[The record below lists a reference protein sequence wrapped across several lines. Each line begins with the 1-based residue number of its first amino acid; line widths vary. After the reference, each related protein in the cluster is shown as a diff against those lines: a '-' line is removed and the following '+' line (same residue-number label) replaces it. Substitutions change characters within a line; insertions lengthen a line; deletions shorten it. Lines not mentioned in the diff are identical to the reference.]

1 MLIQTTM
8 LIGSHWKVI
17 KRDFLPKFFR
27 PRLDLVVFIII
38 KRLIPHHQ
46 QRQIRI
52 LKGREK
58 PSWKKDFKREWRK
71 LEKHEEKENV
81 HVKRQGVYPFL
92 KYEKRDQENGDNS
105 QKNKICVAFSNS
117 NALRD
122 VTNDLVINN
131 GSIQNNEEI
140 KDGELIFAE
149 LETYLDEAKK
159 TVIEQ
164 HQAKNYHWAN
174 SVVKNFSEMKR

>member
-1 MLIQTTM
+1 MIC
-8 LIGSHWKVI
+8 H
-17 KRDFLPKFFR
+17 FL
-27 PRLDLVVFIII
+27 
-38 KRLIPHHQ
+38 Q
-46 QRQIRI
+46 
-52 LKGREK
+52 
-58 PSWKKDFKREWRK
+58 
-71 LEKHEEKENV
+71 
-81 HVKRQGVYPFL
+81 VKRQGVYPFL

-159 TVIEQ
+159 IVIEQ